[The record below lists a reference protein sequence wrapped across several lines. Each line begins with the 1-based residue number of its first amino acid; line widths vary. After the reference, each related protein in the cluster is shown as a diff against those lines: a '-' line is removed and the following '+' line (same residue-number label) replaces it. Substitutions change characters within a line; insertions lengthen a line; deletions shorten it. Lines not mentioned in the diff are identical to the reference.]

1 MPDLKA
7 QHYCTF
13 ESITIFYL
21 LLRSSTCSLV
31 KPHCHGQMRIITENY
46 FKRSHIVYLIIIG
59 ISKIKLLLLLIK
71 TMITIILTT
80 TTTIIINIIIIIN
93 KNNDRIIIITITMI
107 K

>member
-46 FKRSHIVYLIIIG
+46 FKRSHTVYLIIIG
-59 ISKIKLLLLLIK
+59 ISKIKLLLIK

-80 TTTIIINIIIIIN
+80 TTTIINIIIII
-93 KNNDRIIIITITMI
+93 KNNDRIIITTITITMI